1 MKIIAELNGQP
12 FTVDLSAGQSI
23 AIDLNFSGAQ
33 PNHFGVEKASTR
45 TVEIGEFVGDTE
57 RGGSCNVDQLTLIPH
72 CNGTHT
78 ESVGHIVNQ
87 EVPVC
92 DLAMDGLFPARLV
105 SVPLVAAR
113 GTNESY
119 RPELDHHDML
129 VTRAELQRC
138 CVGIDLQGI
147 DALVIR
153 TLPNEKAKLSRAYG
167 QPEHPAFL
175 TLEAMQWIVEQK
187 FKHLLLDLPSVDK
200 MYDEGLLTNHH
211 LFWNVDEATHELTDR
226 VWTDKTITEMVF
238 VDDSLADGRYILNL
252 QFAAFSSDAAPSRP
266 VLYPL
271 ISS

>member
-1 MKIIAELNGQP
+1 MKIIADLNGQP
-12 FTVDLSAGQSI
+12 FTVDLFAGKSI
-23 AIDLNFSGAQ
+23 AIDLNFSGGQ
-33 PNHFGVEKASTR
+33 PNHFGVEKAITR
-45 TVEIGEFVGDTE
+45 TVEIGEFIGDTE

-78 ESVGHIVNQ
+78 ESVGHIVNE

-92 DLAMDGLFPARLV
+92 DLARDGLFLAQLV
-105 SVPLVAAR
+105 SVPLVDAR
-113 GTNESY
+113 DTTESY
-119 RPELDHHDML
+119 RPELDHHDTL
-129 VTRAELQRC
+129 VTRMELQRC
-138 CVGIDLQGI
+138 CAGVDLQGVA
-147 DALVIR
+147 ALVIR

-175 TLEAMQWIVEQK
+175 TIDAMQWIVEQGIR
-187 FKHLLLDLPSVDK
+187 HLLLDLPSVDK

-211 LFWNVDEATHELTDR
+211 LFWNVDEGTHELTDS

-252 QFAAFSSDAAPSRP
+252 QFAAFASDAAPSRP